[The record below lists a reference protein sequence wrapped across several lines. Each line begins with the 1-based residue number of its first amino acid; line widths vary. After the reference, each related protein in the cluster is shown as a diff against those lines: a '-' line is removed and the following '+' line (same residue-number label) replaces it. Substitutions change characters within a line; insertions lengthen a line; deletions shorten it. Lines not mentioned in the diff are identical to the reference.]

1 MVLHDFQP
9 GQCFVIKLFTS
20 ASLVDCLDIKNR
32 RKVALPE
39 MPDSLYVA
47 SGLSLRILG
56 GTEKMIGATSQASF
70 SRRVPMLVKLPVF
83 QCNSF

>member
-20 ASLVDCLDIKNR
+20 ASLVERLDIKNR

-47 SGLSLRILG
+47 FGLIFRILG
-56 GTEKMIGATSQASF
+56 GAEK
-70 SRRVPMLVKLPVF
+70 
-83 QCNSF
+83 

>member
-9 GQCFVIKLFTS
+9 GQCLVIKLFTS
-20 ASLVDCLDIKNR
+20 TSLVERLDIKNR

-47 SGLSLRILG
+47 FGLIFRIL
-56 GTEKMIGATSQASF
+56 
-70 SRRVPMLVKLPVF
+70 
-83 QCNSF
+83 

>member
-70 SRRVPMLVKLPVF
+70 SRRVSMLVKLPVF